1 MEAEIATNPKIDA
14 LLMPDY
20 NCNLKWLNSSAIPG
34 ERAFSSHV
42 KSDRKVWSPLFRSP
56 ARSACVCV
64 RRGSEKYYE

>member
-42 KSDRKVWSPLFRSP
+42 KSDRKVWRSGALSSVHPLDR
-56 ARSACVCV
+56 RVCV
-64 RRGSEKYYE
+64 